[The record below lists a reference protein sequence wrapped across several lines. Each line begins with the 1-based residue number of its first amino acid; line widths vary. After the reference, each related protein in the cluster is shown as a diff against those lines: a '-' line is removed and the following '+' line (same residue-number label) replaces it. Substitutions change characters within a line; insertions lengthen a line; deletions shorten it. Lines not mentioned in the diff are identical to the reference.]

1 MLQQLERWNRRMKKW
16 LWLLVIVGLV
26 AAIPVAVQRV
36 QTEQSSNQVEL
47 VVNYRNLVEVAA
59 YAPHPANYMN
69 EQLDRLKE
77 AGVVSMAMFESSLA
91 ELRNANRV
99 LLYSSQDAA
108 LLDQKTPPLNENYT
122 YVLFTSPEYAE
133 RLSPMI
139 EKTFLGLDINVRLWS
154 GKNGLIIEAPVESA
168 SMKPLPQDPIAV
180 EQLLAKGFHI
190 VPRLSDALP
199 YNQEQ
204 VEALLKS
211 YHDIGVKTII
221 FDGESVKGFNDDLE
235 MNSLTAFADLLK
247 KYDIAI
253 AAIEGLKVDQKG
265 MNRLAYLTDYNAI
278 RLHSITD
285 QEAFNEPDVLGDR
298 LSLATKD
305 RNIRMIYFNI
315 GVKKDFTKAE
325 IVNSIDNMLHSLK
338 EPGHAIASIEANG
351 YTLGQ
356 AEAFHVVDAPWQ
368 RYAKLLV
375 VIGGVA
381 MIALMISFFV
391 PYVMLPAFLI
401 GLVGSAGLFVL
412 KPNLLEQ
419 ALALGV
425 AISAP
430 TIAMVLAVRRVDMSP
445 TVTAGG
451 ARLAKALGLFLRTT
465 VLSLMAVPFVIA
477 LLNNITYSLVLE
489 QFRGVS
495 LLHFVPIVLTALYV
509 FLYRGESVFKEGKRW
524 LFTPITVLWV
534 LALGVVGAV
543 GLFYLSRTG
552 NAGTLLP
559 GEATF
564 RALLENTI
572 GVRPRNK
579 EFLMAHPLL
588 IAGAFIAYR
597 YRIGVYL
604 FIIGSIGQ
612 LSMVDTFAHIHTPVI
627 ISLIRTV
634 LGIGLGIVVALIFV
648 LIWNIIERCWEA
660 WRPKFE
666 A

>member
-47 VVNYRNLVEVAA
+47 VVNYRNLVEAAA
-59 YAPHPANYMN
+59 YAPQPTNYMN
-69 EQLDRLKE
+69 EQLERLKQ
-77 AGVVSMAMFESSLA
+77 AGIGSMAMFESSLA

-99 LLYSSQDAA
+99 VLYNSQDAA

-154 GKNGLIIEAPVESA
+154 GRDGLIIEAPVEST
-168 SMKPLPQDPIAV
+168 SMKPLPQDPIAI

-211 YHDIGVKTII
+211 FHDIGVKTII

-253 AAIEGLKVDQKG
+253 AAIEGLKVEQKG
-265 MNRLAYLTDYNAI
+265 MKRLAYLTDYNVI

-338 EPGHAIASIEANG
+338 EPGQAIASIEANG

-401 GLVGSAGLFVL
+401 GLIGSAGLFVL

-451 ARLAKALGLFLRTT
+451 TRLAKALGLFLRTT

-534 LALGVVGAV
+534 IALGIVGAV

-597 YRIGVYL
+597 YRFGIYL

-648 LIWNIIERCWEA
+648 LIWTIIERCWEA

>member
-47 VVNYRNLVEVAA
+47 VVNYRNLVEAAA
-59 YAPHPANYMN
+59 YAPHPANDLN

-99 LLYSSQDAA
+99 LLYNSQDAA
-108 LLDQKTPPLNENYT
+108 VLDQKAPPLNENYT
-122 YVLFTSPEYAE
+122 YVLFTSPEDAE

-139 EKTFLGLDINVRLWS
+139 EKTFLGLDIHVRLWS
-154 GKNGLIIEAPVESA
+154 GRNGLIIEAPVESA
-168 SMKPLPQDPIAV
+168 SMKPLPQDPIAI

-190 VPRLSDALP
+190 VPRLSDVLP

-211 YHDIGVKTII
+211 YRDIGVKTII

-235 MNSLTAFADLLK
+235 MNSLTAFAGLLK

-253 AAIEGLKVDQKG
+253 AAIEGLTVEQKG
-265 MNRLAYLTDYNAI
+265 LKKLAYLTDYNVI

-285 QEAFNEPDVLGDR
+285 QEAFNEPNVLGDR

-315 GVKKDFTKAE
+315 GIKKDFTKAE
-325 IVNSIDNMLHSLK
+325 IVNSIDNMLHSLQ

-375 VIGGVA
+375 VVGGVA

-401 GLVGSAGLFVL
+401 GLIGSAGLFVL
-412 KPNLLEQ
+412 KPNLLVQ

-430 TIAMVLAVRRVDMSP
+430 TIAMVLAVRRVDMNP

-451 ARLAKALGLFLRTT
+451 VRLAKALGLFLRTT
-465 VLSLMAVPFVIA
+465 VLSVMAVPFVIA
-477 LLNNITYSLVLE
+477 LLNHITYSLVLE

-495 LLHFVPIVLTALYV
+495 LLHFVPIVLTALNL
-509 FLYRGESVFKEGKRW
+509 FLYRGESVFKESKRW
-524 LFTPITVLWV
+524 LFMPITVLWV
-534 LALGVVGAV
+534 VALGVVGV
-543 GLFYLSRTG
+543 GGLFYLSRTG

-564 RALLENTI
+564 RALLEDTI

-579 EFLMAHPLL
+579 EFLLAHPLL

-597 YRIGVYL
+597 YRFGAYL
-604 FIIGSIGQ
+604 FILGSIGQ
-612 LSMVDTFAHIHTPVI
+612 LSMVDTFAHIHTPVM
-627 ISLIRTV
+627 ISLVRTV

-648 LIWNIIERCWEA
+648 LIWTIIERCWEA